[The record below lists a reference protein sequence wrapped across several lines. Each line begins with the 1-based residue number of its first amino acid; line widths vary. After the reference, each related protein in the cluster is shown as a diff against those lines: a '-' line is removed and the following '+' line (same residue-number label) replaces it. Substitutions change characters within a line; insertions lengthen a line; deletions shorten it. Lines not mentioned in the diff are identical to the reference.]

1 MPFKK
6 SKSGSFSQ
14 YGLTRLNISIRG
26 IFILRNEQ
34 GQVITMRASED
45 AAQEIKSIYNS
56 NDYVW
61 RYNPK
66 SFEIEDVYF
75 KDLNA
80 RFSQLQYEIPTLMQQ
95 DVDLVSDWY

>member
-6 SKSGSFSQ
+6 SKSGYFTE

-26 IFILRNEQ
+26 IFILKNDQ
-34 GQVITMRASED
+34 GQVITLRASED

-66 SFEIEDVYF
+66 FFEIEDVYF
-75 KDLNA
+75 KDLST
-80 RFSQLQYEIPTLMQQ
+80 RFTQLQYEIPTLMQA
-95 DVDLVSDWY
+95 DIDLVSDW